1 MELSMDM
8 YNKEQ
13 IKEYYD
19 RILEQNKEVILK
31 GGTGDPYLLA
41 PDTDTRMALALIIQ
55 IHPSINK
62 VIDRYMNEMKAIEPD
77 LYYYPDTDRHIT
89 VMDILRGMPGRTVPE
104 NIKDYIA
111 CIQEC
116 AYNINPFDFVFDGFT
131 MSDNAVMIR
140 GYYEYPLEH
149 FRQQLRSELKKRALP
164 LEERYQTF
172 SGHITIAR
180 IPDRLTHPE
189 QFFDYIQNRKFIGRM
204 QAVIMRLMFHN
215 WYDSKKKELMPIL
228 MNGRPMKGGYR

>member
-1 MELSMDM
+1 MELYRNMF
-8 YNKEQ
+8 NQEQ
-13 IKEYYD
+13 LNEHYD
-19 RILEQNKEVILK
+19 HILEQNREVILK

-41 PDTDTRMALALIIQ
+41 PDTDTRMALALIIP
-55 IHPSINK
+55 INPSINK
-62 VIDRYMNEMKAIEPD
+62 VIDRCINEMKAIEPN
-77 LYYYPDTDRHIT
+77 LYYYPEQDRHIT

-104 NIKDYIA
+104 NIEDYIA
-111 CIQEC
+111 CIREC
-116 AYNINPFDFVFDGFT
+116 ADNINPFDFVFDGLT

-189 QFFDYIQNRKFIGRM
+189 QFFDYIQNGKFLGRM
-204 QAVIMRLMFHN
+204 QALIMRLVFHN
-215 WYDSKKKELMPIL
+215 WYDSKKKELMPIT
-228 MNGRPMKGGYR
+228 MNGCPLKGGYR